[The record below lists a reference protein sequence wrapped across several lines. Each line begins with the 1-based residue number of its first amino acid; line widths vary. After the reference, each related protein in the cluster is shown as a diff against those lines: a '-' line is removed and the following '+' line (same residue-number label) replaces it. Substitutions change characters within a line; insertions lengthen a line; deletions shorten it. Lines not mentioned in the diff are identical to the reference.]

1 MLRNLLAFAGAQPV
15 QGQLFNGLVRTSSQT
30 GVGRMRARQPA
41 GRRRYLLRLFAGAQ
55 PIQEH
60 LFDGLVVRHQ
70 DMADGMAADEVADFF
85 R

>member
-15 QGQLFNGLVRTSSQT
+15 QGQLFNGLVAHHQRQ
-30 GVGRMRARQPA
+30 GRAGCARQPA
-41 GRRRYLLRLFAGAQ
+41 GRRRYLLRLFASAQ

-60 LFDGLVVRHQ
+60 LFDGLVIRHQ
-70 DMADGMAADEVADFF
+70 DMADGMAADEMADFF